1 MPVFD
6 FKLEFNCFQWKP
18 QNERMDDKPDQSE
31 IIIIQNL
38 FQLRWEKLM
47 LVLLWD
53 VVACN
58 YEELTTIL
66 ILNLEKDDKMRI
78 NLVICT
84 EIG

>member
-1 MPVFD
+1 
-6 FKLEFNCFQWKP
+6 
-18 QNERMDDKPDQSE
+18 MDDKPDQSE

-38 FQLRWEKLM
+38 FQLRREKLM

>member
-1 MPVFD
+1 
-6 FKLEFNCFQWKP
+6 
-18 QNERMDDKPDQSE
+18 MDDKPDQSE

-38 FQLRWEKLM
+38 FQLRREKLM

-58 YEELTTIL
+58 YEELTTKL